1 MRVHAKINTTEMAD
15 FMGLK
20 SRKTIENWE
29 QGNSEPE
36 IGQFIYY
43 CIFTGFNPYRV
54 MLAIE
59 KSNSNDGTQ
68 KKYFE
73 IEGCLNI
80 DNMSFYRIKNKPM
93 PLKASSNAPIPKTDL
108 VDKLIKQKR

>member
-1 MRVHAKINTTEMAD
+1 MNGKGFSPPGKQTSE
-15 FMGLK
+15 
-20 SRKTIENWE
+20 KT
-29 QGNSEPE
+29 
-36 IGQFIYY
+36 
-43 CIFTGFNPYRV
+43 
-54 MLAIE
+54 
-59 KSNSNDGTQ
+59 
-68 KKYFE
+68 YFE